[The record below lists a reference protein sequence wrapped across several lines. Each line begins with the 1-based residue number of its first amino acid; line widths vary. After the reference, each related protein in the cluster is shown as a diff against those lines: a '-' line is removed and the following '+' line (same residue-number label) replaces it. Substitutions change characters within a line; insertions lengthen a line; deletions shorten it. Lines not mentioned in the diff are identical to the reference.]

1 MSILLSAEGLGMRF
15 GAQVL
20 FAGLDLAFG
29 PGAVALVGRNG
40 AGKSTLL
47 SLLAGITAPQA
58 GRVMVCGHHL
68 ARHGQAA
75 RAQLAYVPDES
86 VAYDFMTGDE
96 FLRMVQALRGCVG
109 PAPALLEG
117 FGIDRYLG
125 LPFGD
130 MSLGTRKKFML
141 ASGLMG
147 GAPVLL
153 MDEPSN
159 GIDADAKDFLV
170 DQVRAQQSARLILFS
185 SHDQALI
192 AAVGARVL
200 DLSALARAV

>member
-1 MSILLSAEGLGMRF
+1 MALQPFAIAAWVVLAAGSGG
-15 GAQVL
+15 VL
-20 FAGLDLAFG
+20 FWSCFLVLLLLT
-29 PGAVALVGRNG
+29 VA
-40 AGKSTLL
+40 
-47 SLLAGITAPQA
+47 
-58 GRVMVCGHHL
+58 
-68 ARHGQAA
+68 AA
-75 RAQLAYVPDES
+75 RAVVFA
-86 VAYDFMTGDE
+86 
-96 FLRMVQALRGCVG
+96 
-109 PAPALLEG
+109 
-117 FGIDRYLG
+117 IDRYLG

-159 GIDADAKDFLV
+159 GIDADAKDFLI
-170 DQVRAQQSARLILFS
+170 DQVRAQQGSRLILFP

-200 DLSALARAV
+200 DLSAPARAA